1 MIPSYVDIVVQLDPS
16 RAVEFDFFERL
27 PDNIVGLTLGL
38 LRRLDDGGF
47 VQVALVVDIQLAER
61 VGQRED
67 FILLE
72 LRIFSRGP
80 SVLRVTC
87 CVYMRKKGVPQAA
100 VFLLL
105 ELEDVHVCDC
115 QGADCAERV
124 LMMVLVQHL
133 SRGQY
138 LKGTST
144 TKVMPELARGK
155 TVYGLWRLL

>member
-87 CVYMRKKGVPQAA
+87 CVYMRKK
-100 VFLLL
+100 
-105 ELEDVHVCDC
+105 VCLR
-115 QGADCAERV
+115 QLFSYFWSLRTFMFAIVRAPTAP
-124 LMMVLVQHL
+124 
-133 SRGQY
+133 
-138 LKGTST
+138 KGF
-144 TKVMPELARGK
+144 
-155 TVYGLWRLL
+155 